1 MPSDICAYLARY
13 VKAVEAEVGER
24 VMLESSSS
32 GFYQNVL
39 GGTAYV
45 SFYPSEI
52 DLTLDLNGV
61 EGMYELTADLTH
73 QDGRV
78 VVGDIFKLSG
88 NAEFLKENLG
98 GIFNDLVRLISG
110 RL

>member
-1 MPSDICAYLARY
+1 MASDICDYLVRY
-13 VKAVEAEVGER
+13 VEAVEVEVGEK

-52 DLTLDLNGV
+52 DLTLDLNGA
-61 EGMYELTADLTH
+61 EGLYELTADLTR

-78 VVGDIFKLSG
+78 VVGDIFKFSG
-88 NAEFLKENLG
+88 NAEQLKENLG
-98 GIFNDLVRLISG
+98 RIFNDLVRLISD